1 MDTQRMNAVLTT
13 VRSPMCHQRPL
24 RSSQQTTD
32 QYCGHILPICNLR
45 QFALIARAHSLHS
58 SGLGRWFGLVGSG
71 FGQVF

>member
-45 QFALIARAHSLHS
+45 QFALIARAQVWDAGSDWLDR
-58 SGLGRWFGLVGSG
+58 GLARFSES
-71 FGQVF
+71 